1 MKNVLHYKGYSARP
15 EYSAEDQI
23 FYGKILGIDD
33 ITGSI
38 EVGKCADILVSNSNP
53 LDDFRALQQVPIKSA
68 YLCLVCEGFLNF
80 HCLSSPNF

>member
-33 ITGSI
+33 
-38 EVGKCADILVSNSNP
+38 LVDYLRSARLSST
-53 LDDFRALQQVPIKSA
+53 LLQVPIKSA